1 MITGLILTFLKDIH
15 NISLSCKFQSKVLF
29 YREMAA
35 FLHFSYVFFPYKK
48 SLDFPGKSREKGW
61 KFFQA
66 FLGFHGFLKAEKKG
80 KNPGK
85 GWILF
90 QAFSLRQEVFLRLL
104 LCWESLENPRKARK
118 VGKPWCLMTWDF
130 PGKPGLPGKARFL
143 IQILYSQF
151 KKGRKRLEN

>member
-1 MITGLILTFLKDIH
+1 MKSHKFWWKSRKISQTVSKIFSKTGKG
-15 NISLSCKFQSKVLF
+15 
-29 YREMAA
+29 E
-35 FLHFSYVFFPYKK
+35 FPYKK

-90 QAFSLRQEVFLRLL
+90 QAFSLRQEVFSRLL
-104 LCWESLENPRKARK
+104 LCWESLENLRKARK
-118 VGKPWCLMTWDF
+118 AGKPWCLMTWDF

-151 KKGRKRLEN
+151 KKGRKRLERLENEIQPFG